1 MTLSRRL
8 ALLVVLLLLL
18 VFIGTFFTSVRNTRD
33 FLEAQLGSHAQD
45 AATSLGLSIS
55 THLANGDQASV
66 DSMSDAIFDRGYYR
80 LLIVEDAA
88 GKVVRKL
95 ELPIKIDGVPSWFI
109 SAFPLETPIGE
120 ASVMSGWTQAG
131 KVLIQSHPGYAYIQ
145 LWDNAKDTAI
155 WFLISAIC
163 ILGFGMALLRWM
175 LLPLRRIEWQADSIC
190 NREFPVLE
198 DLPNT
203 PDLRRIMQAMNRM
216 SVKVKR
222 MISELESLVERLR
235 RQAYQ
240 HPVTALDNKR
250 RFMDIVTDR
259 IESDETFMQGAFY
272 LVQLKSFKEYNDRE
286 GYQAGDDLLLEVAKG
301 LSQATAE
308 IPKHTL
314 AHLSGADFALLV
326 EDCTL
331 EESKDICQRISSI
344 LANLY
349 GTGRPG
355 SPDVAHI
362 GAAYFDGRQS
372 LKELLSQA
380 DMALRSAQAQEANSW
395 QLTAPA
401 DLEPGMIRGA
411 AQWRLFIHDALDQ
424 DQIVLLSQ
432 PVVTCPGRQLMHQ
445 EVLVR
450 IHDPDSG
457 ELIPAGVFL
466 PVAESVGLA
475 TDIDK
480 AVVAK
485 VVSQILTAT
494 DADTCFAINLSPQ
507 SLSDNAFTAWLEQFV
522 AQHSDLANRLI
533 FEIPEY
539 GAINKLPELK
549 ALIERVGRFG
559 VAFSLDH
566 FGRSFSSLAYLRSL
580 KVHYLKIDGSYLRT
594 LEGSVDHQF
603 FIQALADIAHG
614 LDIQVIAE
622 TVESAA
628 VWEIL
633 PSLHLDGAQGY
644 YIGRPE

>member
-8 ALLVVLLLLL
+8 AMLVVVLLLL

-45 AATSLGLSIS
+45 TATSLGLSIS
-55 THLANGDQASV
+55 SHLANGDQASI

-80 LLIVEDAA
+80 MLTVEDAA
-88 GKVVRKL
+88 GKLVKRL
-95 ELPIKIDGVPSWFI
+95 ELPVKIDGVPAWFI
-109 SAFPLETPIGE
+109 SAFQLDTPVGE

-131 KVLIQSHPGYAYIQ
+131 KVVIQSHPGYAYIQ
-145 LWDNAKDTAI
+145 LWDNAKDTAV
-155 WFLISAIC
+155 WFLLSAIF
-163 ILGFGMALLRWM
+163 ILLFGMALLRW
-175 LLPLRRIEWQADSIC
+175 LLQPLRRIEWQADSIC

-198 DLPNT
+198 DLPKT
-203 PDLRRIMQAMNRM
+203 PDLRRIMEAMNRM

-240 HPVTALDNKR
+240 HPVTGLDNKR

-259 IESDETFMQGAFY
+259 LESDETFMQGALY

-301 LSQATAE
+301 LNKTAAD

-314 AHLSGADFALLV
+314 AHLAGADFGLLV
-326 EDCTL
+326 EDCTM
-331 EESKDICQRISSI
+331 EESKDICRKISAV

-362 GAAYFDGRQS
+362 CAAYFDGRQG
-372 LKELLSQA
+372 LKELFSQA

-401 DLEPGMIRGA
+401 DLDHGVIRGA
-411 AQWRLFIHDALDQ
+411 AQWRLFIKDALEQ
-424 DQIVLLSQ
+424 DKLVLLYQ
-432 PVVTCPGRQLMHQ
+432 PVVACPGRQLMHQ

-450 IHDPDSG
+450 IHDPDSD

-475 TDIDK
+475 PEIDK
-480 AVVAK
+480 AVVTR
-485 VVSQILTAT
+485 VVNRLAS
-494 DADTCFAINLSPQ
+494 DPNKDTNFAINLSPQ
-507 SLSDNAFTAWLEQFV
+507 SLSDAEFTAWLGQCV
-522 AQHSDLANRLI
+522 AQHADIAKRLI
-533 FEIPEY
+533 FELPEY
-539 GAINKLPELK
+539 GAINRLPELK

-559 VAFSLDH
+559 AVFSLDH

-594 LEGSVDHQF
+594 LEGNMDHQF
-603 FIQALADIAHG
+603 FIQALTDIAHG

-622 TVESAA
+622 TVESEE
-628 VWEIL
+628 VWAML